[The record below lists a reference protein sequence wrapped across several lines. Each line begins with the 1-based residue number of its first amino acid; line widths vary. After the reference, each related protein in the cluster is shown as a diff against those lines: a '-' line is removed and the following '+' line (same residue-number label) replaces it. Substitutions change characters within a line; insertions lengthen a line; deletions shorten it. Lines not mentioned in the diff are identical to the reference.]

1 MNHNQSTSYMSNINP
16 LEQSVRDRLESYF
29 TDLGDSEP
37 RDMLAM
43 VISCVERPVLQV
55 ALEKSNGN
63 QSKAAAMLGITRS
76 TLRKKLLAHDLQP

>member
-1 MNHNQSTSYMSNINP
+1 MSNINP
-16 LEQSVRDRLESYF
+16 LEQSVRERLERYF